1 MTNKVIL
8 CMIGK
13 TVIVGSKNMKEKIL
27 KFITSKF
34 FVLGIQLLATIAV
47 VYFTFKLDLV
57 PTKYLIAGIVVLAL
71 LLAGFFGIIYSSE
84 QKIKKGLSSKRGI
97 VTKIISLLTSIILI
111 AGCTYISRGNNFI
124 ENVSNATGQEY
135 VVSVIS
141 LKNGKIT
148 KLKDLD
154 SSKKIGVSYEKDT
167 VTIAEALKDLDTEI
181 GDHEYTKYDNYASLA
196 DALYEG
202 KVDAI
207 VVGEQYRTML
217 QINHEEFNDV
227 TKVLKSYAY
236 DAKME
241 VTTKQT
247 DVTENAFSIYV
258 TGIDV
263 YGSLKT
269 VSRSDVNLI
278 VTVNPKTKQI
288 LMTSIPRDCQIN
300 LHKNGKMDKLT
311 HTGIYG
317 TSETIN
323 TIQDLLEMKINYFAR
338 TNFSGMTNI
347 VDALGGITVNSSEA
361 FETLHG
367 NYQITEG
374 LNEMDGDKAL
384 CFVRERKRLKRG
396 DFARGENQQKVLKAM
411 LDKAMSPKI
420 ITNFNNILSAVEGC
434 FETDMSDKEI
444 KSLINMQLN
453 DMADWKIINVQIEGE
468 YQLMDDT
475 FSMKGT
481 NSDVMIPFESHIERV
496 RELIN
501 KVEEGKEIK
510 DSELK
515 GLTH

>member
-1 MTNKVIL
+1 
-8 CMIGK
+8 
-13 TVIVGSKNMKEKIL
+13 MKEKLI
-27 KFITSKF
+27 KFFTSKYF
-34 FVLGIQLLATIAV
+34 ILGIQLVATAV
-47 VYFTFKLDLV
+47 IVYFAFKLDLI
-57 PTKYLIAGIVVLAL
+57 PSKYLGLGIAAL
-71 LLAGFFGIIYSSE
+71 LLLIAIFFGIIYSGE
-84 QKIKKGLSSKRGI
+84 RKIKQGQTSKRGMI
-97 VTKIISLLTSIILI
+97 TKIVSIVVSIVLV
-111 AGCTYISRGNNFI
+111 ASCTYIARGNSLI
-124 ENVSNATGQEY
+124 ETVSDAGGGQEY
-135 VVSVIS
+135 VVSVIAM
-141 LKNGKIT
+141 KDGKIS

-154 SSKKIGVSYEKDT
+154 RDKKIGVSYEKDT
-167 VTIAEALKDLDTEI
+167 VTIADALKELETSI
-181 GDHEYTKYDNYASLA
+181 GEHEYTKYDNYATLA
-196 DALYEG
+196 DALYNG
-202 KVDAI
+202 DVDAI

-217 QINHEEFNDV
+217 QTNHEEFNDA

-247 DVTENAFSIYV
+247 DVTEKPFSIYV

-288 LMTSIPRDCQIN
+288 LMTSIPRDCQIE
-300 LHKNGKMDKLT
+300 LHSKGKMDKLT

-338 TNFSGMTNI
+338 TNFSGMSNI
-347 VDALGGITVNSSEA
+347 VDALGGITVDSSES
-361 FETLHG
+361 FITLHG
-367 NYQITEG
+367 NYQINEG

-420 ITNFNNILSAVEGC
+420 ITNFDNILSAIEGT
-434 FETDMSDKEI
+434 FETDMSSKEI
-444 KSLINMQLN
+444 KSLLNMQLN
-453 DMADWKIINVQIEGE
+453 DMADWKIINIQIEGE
-468 YQLMDDT
+468 YQMMNDT
-475 FSMKGT
+475 YSMKGQD
-481 NSDVMIPFESHIERV
+481 SDVMIPFESHIKRV
-496 RELIN
+496 QELIN
-501 KVEEGKEIK
+501 KVEAGQEIHE
-510 DSELK
+510 SELK